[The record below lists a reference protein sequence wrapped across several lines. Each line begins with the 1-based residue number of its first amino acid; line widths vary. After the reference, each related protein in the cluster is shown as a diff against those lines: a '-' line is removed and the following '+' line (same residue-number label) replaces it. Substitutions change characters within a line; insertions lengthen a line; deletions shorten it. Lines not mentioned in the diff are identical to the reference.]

1 MWLQVYW
8 RLLTCAFWL
17 VGNGWECN
25 ERCHVV
31 SQVFRSASRVVRK
44 FMARGTEL
52 IGKVKLHAI
61 PTEFSPTSNQ
71 NLGQCAV
78 RERDHGEDMNPV
90 LAAEA
95 RMETSFQRAVKTL
108 TLSIYT
114 GLRLA
119 DSNVSQLKMM
129 EHVSPLMAEENVAQV
144 CKNLVRHAVTR
155 HLI

>member
-78 RERDHGEDMNPV
+78 RERDHG
-90 LAAEA
+90 
-95 RMETSFQRAVKTL
+95 K
-108 TLSIYT
+108 I
-114 GLRLA
+114 
-119 DSNVSQLKMM
+119 
-129 EHVSPLMAEENVAQV
+129 
-144 CKNLVRHAVTR
+144 
-155 HLI
+155 